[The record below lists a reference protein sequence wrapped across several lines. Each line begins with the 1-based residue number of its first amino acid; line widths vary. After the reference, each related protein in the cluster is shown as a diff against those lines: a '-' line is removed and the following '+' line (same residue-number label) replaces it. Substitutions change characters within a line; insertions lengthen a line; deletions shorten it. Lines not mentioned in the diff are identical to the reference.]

1 MIKNKNKQKTW
12 ELQIS
17 DTIQYVLFLQPL
29 LYSKWNVGDLNISEK
44 SEFGH
49 ILTRDYFIYGSCV
62 ILKNNLIYLYSSQ
75 YWGSGD
81 WLICPKG
88 KTERNETTTSGLTQA
103 PSHKISMPSF
113 SRHAR
118 WLSWGILNA
127 ARAPGRDDH
136 EATKRFLIQP
146 RHLPTGNEPSGF
158 WKPFLDILCYYGSCL
173 QGKCMRRGKEWEKT
187 GSEPELRSPA
197 PNRGVGH
204 GGMRME
210 TEPLC
215 LCLSG
220 RRSDG
225 WLCHVSELG
234 NHLEPELCHR
244 WGSLYK
250 SSAALLKPPVTVWA
264 QWECRSHIVH

>member
-118 WLSWGILNA
+118 WLSWGDSECCQSSWLRWPWGHQEVPNPTM
-127 ARAPGRDDH
+127 APANWKWTKWLLEAFPWYSVLLRFLFTRKVH
-136 EATKRFLIQP
+136 EA
-146 RHLPTGNEPSGF
+146 
-158 WKPFLDILCYYGSCL
+158 W
-173 QGKCMRRGKEWEKT
+173 
-187 GSEPELRSPA
+187 
-197 PNRGVGH
+197 
-204 GGMRME
+204 
-210 TEPLC
+210 
-215 LCLSG
+215 
-220 RRSDG
+220 
-225 WLCHVSELG
+225 
-234 NHLEPELCHR
+234 
-244 WGSLYK
+244 
-250 SSAALLKPPVTVWA
+250 
-264 QWECRSHIVH
+264 